1 MWRPGI
7 EPNPPTTST
16 DGHRYGVD
24 DPGIKTKIGR
34 NLVIMSNVLIID
46 DQSIT
51 RMILQEL
58 VGSIDK
64 DITSTCFADPT
75 QALEWAKSHEIDLV
89 ITDYKMP
96 QMDGIE
102 FIKWIRRI
110 PRCNDVPVMIV
121 TCVED
126 QSIRYLALESGAND
140 FITKPIDHTECRARC
155 HNMLTM
161 SLQRKL
167 IKDRA
172 LLLEREI
179 RKTTQELHDR
189 EQETL
194 MRLAKAGEY
203 RDEDTGN
210 HILRISRYSKLIAH
224 RLGLSHE
231 RCDLIAQSAPMHD
244 IGKIGIPDA
253 ILLKP
258 GRLTPEEYKIMQRH
272 TLVGYE
278 ILKDS
283 LSKYIQIG
291 AVIALNH
298 HEKFSG
304 EGYPHGLK
312 GDSIPLEARIVA
324 IADVFDALVTD
335 RPYKKSWPM
344 EKAIEYISE
353 ERGKHFD
360 PDCAEAF
367 LSELQEV
374 ELIHNAL
381 KAAPRRTDA

>member
-1 MWRPGI
+1 
-7 EPNPPTTST
+7 
-16 DGHRYGVD
+16 
-24 DPGIKTKIGR
+24 
-34 NLVIMSNVLIID
+34 MSNVLIID

-58 VGSIDK
+58 VSSIDK

-155 HNMLTM
+155 HNVLTM

-298 HEKFSG
+298 HEKFNG

-374 ELIHNAL
+374 ELIHHAL

>member
-1 MWRPGI
+1 
-7 EPNPPTTST
+7 
-16 DGHRYGVD
+16 
-24 DPGIKTKIGR
+24 
-34 NLVIMSNVLIID
+34 MSHVLIID

-58 VGSIDK
+58 VGSIDT
-64 DITSTCFADPT
+64 DISSTCFADPT
-75 QALEWAKSHEIDLV
+75 QALEWAKTHEIDLV

-96 QMDGIE
+96 QMDGIK
-102 FIKWIRRI
+102 FIKWLRRI

-126 QSIRYLALESGAND
+126 QSVRYMALESGAND

-161 SLQRKL
+161 SRQRKM

-172 LLLEREI
+172 ILLEQEI

-210 HILRISRYSKLIAH
+210 HILRISRYSLLIAKK
-224 RLGLSHE
+224 LDLSQE
-231 RCDLIAQSAPMHD
+231 RCDLIAQSSPMHD

-258 GRLTPEEYKIMQRH
+258 GKLTPDEFKTMQQH
-272 TLVGYE
+272 TLLGYE
-278 ILKDS
+278 ILKNS

-298 HEKFSG
+298 HEKYNG
-304 EGYPHGLK
+304 QGYPNQLS
-312 GDSIPLEARIVA
+312 GDEIPLEARIVA
-324 IADVFDALVTD
+324 VADVFDALVSD
-335 RPYKKSWPM
+335 RPYKKSWSID
-344 EKAIEYISE
+344 KAIDYISQ
-353 ERGKHFD
+353 ERGNHFD
-360 PDCAEAF
+360 PDCTDAF
-367 LSELQEV
+367 LSEMQEV
-374 ELIHNAL
+374 ETIHYAL
-381 KAAPRRTDA
+381 RGNPEGTYS

>member
-1 MWRPGI
+1 
-7 EPNPPTTST
+7 
-16 DGHRYGVD
+16 
-24 DPGIKTKIGR
+24 
-34 NLVIMSNVLIID
+34 MSHVLIID

-58 VGSIDK
+58 VGTIDK
-64 DITSTCFADPT
+64 DVSSTCFADPI
-75 QALEWAKSHEIDLV
+75 QALDWAKTHEIDLV

-102 FIKWIRRI
+102 FIKWLRRI

-126 QSIRYLALESGAND
+126 QSVRYLALESGAND

-161 SLQRKL
+161 NLQRKL

-172 LLLEREI
+172 LLLEQEI

-210 HILRISRYSKLIAH
+210 HILRISRYSKLIAQQ
-224 RLGLSHE
+224 LGLSHE

-258 GRLTPEEYKIMQRH
+258 GRLTTDEFTIMQRH
-272 TLVGYE
+272 TVLGYE
-278 ILKDS
+278 ILKNS
-283 LSKYIQIG
+283 PSKYIQTG
-291 AVIALNH
+291 AVIALSH
-298 HEKFSG
+298 HEKFNG
-304 EGYPHGLK
+304 QGYPHNLSGEE
-312 GDSIPLEARIVA
+312 IPLEARIVA
-324 IADVFDALVTD
+324 VADVFDALVTD
-335 RPYKKSWPM
+335 RPYKKSWPIG
-344 EKAIEYISE
+344 KAIDYISE
-353 ERGKHFD
+353 ERGSHFD
-360 PDCAEAF
+360 PDCANAF
-367 LSELQEV
+367 LSEMQEV
-374 ELIHNAL
+374 ESIHHTL
-381 KAAPRRTDA
+381 RGAPEGIDA

>member
-1 MWRPGI
+1 
-7 EPNPPTTST
+7 
-16 DGHRYGVD
+16 
-24 DPGIKTKIGR
+24 
-34 NLVIMSNVLIID
+34 
-46 DQSIT
+46 
-51 RMILQEL
+51 MILQEL

-64 DITSTCFADPT
+64 DVSSTCFADPT

-102 FIKWIRRI
+102 FIKWLRRI
-110 PRCNDVPVMIV
+110 PSCNDVPVMIV

-126 QSIRYLALESGAND
+126 QSVRYLALESGAND

-210 HILRISRYSKLIAH
+210 HILRISRYSKLIAQQ
-224 RLGLSHE
+224 LGLSSE

-244 IGKIGIPDA
+244 IGKIGIQDA

-258 GRLTPEEYKIMQRH
+258 GRLTTDEFNIMQRH
-272 TLVGYE
+272 TLLGYE

-283 LSKYIQIG
+283 PSKYIQTG
-291 AVIALNH
+291 AIIALSH
-298 HEKFSG
+298 HEKFNGQGYPNSLSG
-304 EGYPHGLK
+304 EN
-312 GDSIPLEARIVA
+312 IPLEARIVA
-324 IADVFDALVTD
+324 VADVFDALVTD
-335 RPYKKSWPM
+335 RPYKKSWPI
-344 EKAIEYISE
+344 EKAIDYINE
-353 ERGKHFD
+353 ERGIHFD
-360 PDCAEAF
+360 PNCADAF
-367 LSELQEV
+367 LSEMQEV
-374 ELIHNAL
+374 ESIHNAL
-381 KAAPRRTDA
+381 KITPEETDA